1 MGKFWSTGRIRT
13 AVNRLSDAGVQT
25 RLQDF
30 LIFKRAWALSKE
42 SQPGA
47 DPNQLQ
53 VVTGTR
59 SPDFVLAINEWT
71 ARTADFDSLPG
82 LDNPYFV
89 PFAANRD
96 TTNGYRTKKYTSNG
110 PSDTVARWQ
119 ATQIKPFVLV
129 PDTKPKAFRFAP
141 LSREE
146 LTSFFVLS
154 TVQQGG
160 AELPRLLDAAVWWY
174 RFADLE
180 QLFGSDIEMTTVVD
194 AFVKEC
200 QLNAVE
206 VSTLFSDDRSDTTAD
221 MSEDSE
227 PEFAD
232 HLADASLYLPTATHT
247 ATAPPSASSAAHVE
261 PDLDDIERLA
271 SYIAGQGFTFEP
283 WQLATYVSAVRTK
296 PFVILAGISGTGKT
310 KLPRLVAD
318 ATDAV
323 CETVPVRPDWHDS
336 SELLGYVALD
346 GTFQPGHLLRFARQ
360 AMDNPDRQYFFVLDE
375 MNIARVEYYLAEV
388 LSRIEERVQG
398 VNGAIETVPFFPHL
412 TGDSAKEWTTVFLPG
427 NLCIVGSV
435 NMDET
440 TFGFSKKVLDRAFV
454 IEFSTVD
461 LSSIGSTDVEQL
473 TTERWPSQKW
483 QPAALRLSNHPDREN
498 PEVNRVITALS
509 SVNEA
514 LTAAQLQVGYRVRDE
529 VAMFCL
535 AAEKCPEQFA
545 TTESGTVDPLD
556 VAIAMKVLPRIQG
569 SGPAIR
575 SVLDSLLLWAAPDAP
590 AHEGSFGTGRF
601 TGFPFCEKRL
611 KLMQSRLKE
620 SGFANFWI

>member
-1 MGKFWSTGRIRT
+1 MGKFWSADRIRT
-13 AVNRLSDAGVQT
+13 AVDRLSDAGVQT

-30 LIFKRAWALSKE
+30 LIFKRAWARNKDAH
-42 SQPGA
+42 PGA
-47 DPNQLQ
+47 GDSQLE

-59 SPDFVLAINEWT
+59 SADFVLAINEWT
-71 ARTADFDSLPG
+71 ARTGEFDLLPS

-119 ATQIKPFVLV
+119 AMQIKPFVLV
-129 PDTKPKAFRFAP
+129 PDTKPKAFTFSP
-141 LSREE
+141 LTREE
-146 LTSFFVLS
+146 LRSFFVLS
-154 TVQQGG
+154 ATQQGG
-160 AELPRLLDAAVWWY
+160 AELPRLTDVAVWWY
-174 RFADLE
+174 RFTDLE
-180 QLFGSDIEMTTVVD
+180 QRFGSEIEMTTVVD
-194 AFVKEC
+194 TFVNES
-200 QLNAVE
+200 QLNAIE
-206 VSTLFSDDRSDTTAD
+206 VSALFADDRSDAT
-221 MSEDSE
+221 SETE
-227 PEFAD
+227 EAFAPEFAE
-232 HLADASLYLPTATHT
+232 HVADASLYLPTATHT
-247 ATAPPSASSAAHVE
+247 ATAPPTASSAVE
-261 PDLDDIERLA
+261 VETDSNDIEGLA
-271 SYIAGQGFTFEP
+271 SYIAAQGFTFEP

-398 VNGAIETVPFFPHL
+398 ADGDTETYPFFPHI
-412 TGDSAKEWTTVFLPG
+412 TGDSAKEWTNVFLPG

-461 LSSIGSTDVEQL
+461 LSSIGSIDVDQPA
-473 TTERWPSQKW
+473 TERWPSQKW
-483 QPAALRLSNHPDREN
+483 APAALRLSGHPNKGN

-514 LTAAQLQVGYRVRDE
+514 LTGAQLQVGYRVRDE

-535 AAEKCPEQFA
+535 EAEKCPEQFA
-545 TTESGTVDPLD
+545 TAESGTVDPLD

-569 SGPAIR
+569 SGPSIR
-575 SVLDSLLLWAAPDAP
+575 NVLEALLAWSAPDTA
-590 AHEGSFGTGRF
+590 ANDGTFGAGRF